1 MEVNGL
7 AMRTEIDVKWFPV
20 AGDELVKRTTVRK
33 VERIVRMEDDEEIGN
48 GKKYV
53 RVQCVD
59 MDKYGRFGHR
69 SLPSLE
75 QFRTWATTAKVTKI
89 KQVEKEAEAEGKG
102 E

>member
-1 MEVNGL
+1 
-7 AMRTEIDVKWFPV
+7 MRTEIDVKWFPV
-20 AGDELVKRTTVRK
+20 AGDELVKRTMVRK
-33 VERIVRMEDDEEIGN
+33 VERIVNMENDKEVGN
-48 GKKYV
+48 GKKYT
-53 RVQCVD
+53 RVQCAD

-89 KQVEKEAEAEGKG
+89 KQVETEEKWKG